1 MKSLAKRSDKKL
13 AIGAS
18 GSGENLV
25 KSGSGWSIGV
35 RAIFCQGRGGG
46 AVDHLPK
53 NFRKLPKF
61 LRSSRKE
68 TRVI

>member
-25 KSGSGWSIGV
+25 KSGSSWSIGV
-35 RAIFCQGRGGG
+35 RAIFCQGGG